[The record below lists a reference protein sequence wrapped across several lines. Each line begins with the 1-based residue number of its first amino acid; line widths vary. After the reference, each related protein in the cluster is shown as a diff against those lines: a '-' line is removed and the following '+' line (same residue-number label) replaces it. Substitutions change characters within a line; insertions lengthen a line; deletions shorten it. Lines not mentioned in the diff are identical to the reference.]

1 MTDKPRAHG
10 GDHPKSRIGTDDSHE
25 YLVRPESLV
34 TYVIVMAAILAVLYF
49 VATTIGRPA

>member
-1 MTDKPRAHG
+1 MTDKPRAHR